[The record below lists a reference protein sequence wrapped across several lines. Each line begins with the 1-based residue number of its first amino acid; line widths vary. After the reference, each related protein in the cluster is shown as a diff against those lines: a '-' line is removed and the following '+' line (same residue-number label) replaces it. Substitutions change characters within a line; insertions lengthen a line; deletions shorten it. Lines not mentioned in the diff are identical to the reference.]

1 MAFVLLA
8 LIWGLAWPI
17 MKMSL
22 DYAEPFSFAALR
34 AVLSAVVLLGAVA
47 VSRRS
52 LKPPPLGWTALLGL
66 FQTAG
71 FAGLGLWALETG
83 GAGKTSVLAYTMPF
97 WLLMMAWL
105 FLGEK
110 VRGLQWLAVGLAFVG
125 LMFILSPWALQGV
138 ASSLLAIATG
148 FAWAAGAV
156 VAKIIHKRHRVDV
169 LSLTAWQMLLGAVP
183 LVVVAFATGYET
195 PDWSACLR
203 LATGLQRASVQRA
216 RVDTLALRPEDPAGR
231 DHGSRQS
238 GQPGSGSPLLV
249 VASGRTAVTR
259 RSRRNDVHH
268 PGDSRAH
275 PARCP
280 DRAG

>member
-1 MAFVLLA
+1 
-8 LIWGLAWPI
+8 

-22 DYAEPFSFAALR
+22 RLCRAVQFAALR

-97 WLLMMAWL
+97 WLLMMAWV

-125 LMFILSPWALQGV
+125 LI
-138 ASSLLAIATG
+138 SSSVPGHFGGGEQPPFAIAAG

-183 LVVVAFATGYET
+183 LVVVAFATGC
-195 PDWSACLR
+195 DLR
-203 LATGLQRASVQRA
+203 TG
-216 RVDTLALRPEDPAGR
+216 RPPSPGYWPTTCFCPT
-231 DHGSRQS
+231 GSR
-238 GQPGSGSPLLV
+238 GYSGSSSSRSCRPGPRV
-249 VASGRTAVTR
+249 SPVWPTR
-259 RSRRNDVHH
+259 FWESSSRGCFWEN
-268 PGDSRAH
+268 SRCSSK
-275 PARCP
+275 PSE
-280 DRAG
+280 